1 MHPRLRILLLAFL
14 TLLVLAAAEEAGPFE
29 QNIRPILNV
38 RCGECH
44 GAKKTSGF
52 SVASMESLLAGG
64 NKYGRAVVEG
74 HPEQSPLIK
83 LVRGEL
89 TPRMPIGGSLSD
101 AEISALESWI
111 RTLKP
116 QPGVT
121 SPSPLW
127 SLQRPAKQEPPAVQN
142 AAWVRNPID
151 AFILSRIEQA
161 KLAPAQ
167 PAPKRTLARRLY
179 FDLIGL
185 PPSPEE
191 MKTFLDDNSGNS
203 YEKLVDK
210 LLADP
215 RYGERWGRFWLDLV
229 RFAESNG
236 LEGDPALGDD
246 TGLGNAW
253 RYRDW
258 VIDAFNSDMPY
269 DRFLTLQIAGGDEQS
284 KTGTK
289 YKPAVRGYVPT
300 GFLRVGPWS
309 LYDNLVSLE
318 NRQTYLDEITGT
330 TASAFLGLTLGCAR
344 CHDHKYDPIPSK
356 DYYRFQA
363 FFNTIQTQ
371 DIEVPF
377 ESPELQQKSELKIK
391 EYTKRLKE
399 GPERRELDAFEK
411 ELRQKFIEKK
421 TAEAKKT
428 ELDVEDL
435 RLEFRRK
442 PQKIFTAE
450 EQAQHAELLEDAQRV
465 NDPEEVQA
473 LEDFEKPRLRRL
485 AEAYADHVV
494 DPLSRFEQL
503 TMAEVRKEL
512 PSGDLSKY
520 FSGAEQQ
527 RYHELADKIQ
537 VLERRLRRW
546 RPVALT
552 AINVPGPPT
561 GPDIA
566 PTRVLVRGDVYR
578 PGEIVEPGFPSAI
591 TGKSEP
597 ATLEKDRF
605 GQFLTRGR
613 RITLAHWIA
622 NSDNPLTARVMV
634 NRIWQ
639 NHFGRGIVGTPNNFG
654 KNGDRPTHPQ
664 LLDWLALK
672 FIQEKWSV
680 KAVHRWI
687 VTSSA
692 YRQSADNPQFKDT
705 KVDPENLLLWHFN
718 RRRLEAEAIR
728 DTLLFVSGRLSPER
742 GGPSVFPALPEEVSD
757 MAASV
762 QFGGLMWEPNEKE
775 EDGRRR
781 SVYTFQ
787 RRSLPL
793 PMLAAFDAPVFNESC
808 ERRNVTTTPL
818 QALTMLNGNLANEE
832 AAHLAARVVKE
843 AGPSREAQIARVF
856 EIVLNRPPT
865 PGERQRFG
873 NFDGPLDGVCRIL
886 LNSNELLFLE

>member
-1 MHPRLRILLLAFL
+1 MDRSRKLIMFALTPLLLGGAEDVQQFEKK
-14 TLLVLAAAEEAGPFE
+14 VRPMLAA
-29 QNIRPILNV
+29 

-52 SVASMESLLAGG
+52 SVDTMQSVVAGG

-89 TPRMPIGGSLSD
+89 TPRMPLGQTLPAADI
-101 AEISALESWI
+101 AALETWI
-111 RTLKP
+111 QELKAGAS
-116 QPGVT
+116 QQ
-121 SPSPLW
+121 SPLSSW
-127 SLQRPAKQEPPAVQN
+127 PFQKLMKHDPPAVEN

-151 AFILSRIEQA
+151 AFVLRKLEQA
-161 KLAPAQ
+161 HLS
-167 PAPKRTLARRLY
+167 PAPPASKRTLARRLY
-179 FDLIGL
+179 FDLVGL

-191 MKTFLDDNSGNS
+191 MKTFLDDPAENS
-203 YEKLVDK
+203 YERLVDK

-258 VIDAFNSDMPY
+258 VVDAFNSDMPY
-269 DRFLTLQIAGGDEQS
+269 DRFLTLQIAGGDEHS

-289 YKPAVRGYVPT
+289 YKPAMRGYVPT

-309 LYDNLVSLE
+309 LYDNLVSVE

-330 TASAFLGLTLGCAR
+330 TASVFLGLTLGCAR

-363 FFNTIQTQ
+363 FFNTVQTQ

-377 ESPELQQKSELKIK
+377 ESPELQRKSEAKIK
-391 EYTKRLKE
+391 EYTERLKT
-399 GPERRELDAFEK
+399 GPEKRELAGLEK
-411 ELRQKFIEKK
+411 ELRQKLIEKK
-421 TAEAKKT
+421 MAQAHKR

-442 PQKIFTAE
+442 PQKVFTAE
-450 EQAQHAELLEDAQRV
+450 EQAQHAELLEDAQRIK
-465 NDPEEVQA
+465 DPEQAQA
-473 LEDFEKPRLRRL
+473 LEEFEKPRLQRL
-485 AEAYADHVV
+485 AEAYANRVV

-503 TMAEVRKEL
+503 TMADVRKEL
-512 PSGDLSKY
+512 PRGERSKY
-520 FSGAEQQ
+520 FTASEQQ
-527 RYHELADKIQ
+527 RYNELSDKIQ
-537 VLERRLRRW
+537 VLDRRLRRW
-546 RPVALT
+546 RPIALT
-552 AINVPGPPT
+552 AVNVPGPPT

-566 PTRVLVRGDVYR
+566 PTRVLIRGDVYR
-578 PGEIVEPGFPSAI
+578 PGEIVQPGFPSAA
-591 TGKSEP
+591 TGNSEP
-597 ATLEKDRF
+597 APLEKDRF

-622 NSDNPLTARVMV
+622 SPDNPLTARVMV

-639 NHFGRGIVGTPNNFG
+639 DHFGRGIVASPNNFG
-654 KNGDRPTHPQ
+654 KNGDRPTHPE

-680 KAVHRWI
+680 KAIHRLI

-692 YRQSADNPQFKDT
+692 YRQSADNLPFKDT
-705 KVDPENLLLWHFN
+705 KIDPDNTLLWHFN
-718 RRRLEAEAIR
+718 RRRLEAEAVR
-728 DTLLFVSGRLSPER
+728 DTLLFLSGRLNPER

-762 QFGGLMWEPNEKE
+762 QFGGLMWEPNEQEK
-775 EDGRRR
+775 DGRRR

-793 PMLAAFDAPVFNESC
+793 PMMAAFDAPVLNESC

-818 QALTMLNGNLANEE
+818 QALTMMNGNLVNEE
-832 AAHLAARVVKE
+832 AAHLAARVEKE
-843 AGPSREAQIARVF
+843 AGSSRAAQISRVF
-856 EIVLNRPPT
+856 EIALNRRPT
-865 PGERQRFG
+865 VAEQQHFA
-873 NFDGPLDGVCRIL
+873 NFDGPLEGICRIL
-886 LNSNELLFLE
+886 LNSNELFFLE